1 MAQYEI
7 FTDATSDLPPEVIDS
22 LGIKVIPMD
31 FEIDGKIY
39 SHYPDERELDIE
51 SFYNMAEEGA
61 MITTTQITPVRFIEY
76 FTPILKE
83 GKDILYICFS
93 SGLSGTYGSSEI
105 AILNLKEDYPDRKI
119 MSVDSLCASSGEGLL
134 VYLAA
139 KEKENGKTIEELY
152 DWVEKNRLNIC
163 HWYKVDD
170 LFHLKR
176 GGRISSVAATFGTA
190 LNIKPLLNMDNNGK
204 LQLVEKLRGTKT
216 CEHHMV
222 NKLKDNYLPDKYNTV
237 IISHADCDPEAV
249 LLEQMLKKEFEVD
262 EIIHSKIGPIIG
274 AHSGKGTLL
283 INFYGKQ
290 RE

>member
-1 MAQYEI
+1 MAEYEI

-31 FEIDGKIY
+31 FEMDGEIY
-39 SHYPDERELDIE
+39 SHYPDERELDSK
-51 SFYNMAEEGA
+51 SFYKMAEEGVT
-61 MITTTQITPVRFIEY
+61 ITTTQITPVRFIEY

-119 MSVDSLCASSGEGLL
+119 MSIDSLCASSGEGLL

-152 DWVEKNRLNIC
+152 DWVERNRLNIC

-190 LNIKPLLNMDNNGK
+190 LNIKPLLNMDNDGK
-204 LQLVEKLRGTKT
+204 LQLIEKLRGTKT
-216 CEHHMV
+216 CEHHMI
-222 NKLKDNYLPDKYNTV
+222 NKLKDNYLPDKYNTI
-237 IISHADCDPEAV
+237 IISHADCEHEAV

>member
-1 MAQYEI
+1 MAEYEI

-31 FEIDGKIY
+31 FEMDGEIY
-39 SHYPDERELDIE
+39 SHYPDERELDSK
-51 SFYNMAEEGA
+51 SFYKMAEEGVT
-61 MITTTQITPVRFIEY
+61 ITTTQITPVRFIEY

-119 MSVDSLCASSGEGLL
+119 MSIDSLCASSGEGLL

-152 DWVEKNRLNIC
+152 DWVERNRLNIC

-190 LNIKPLLNMDNNGK
+190 LNIKPLLNMDNDGK
-204 LQLVEKLRGTKT
+204 LQLIEKLRGTKT
-216 CEHHMV
+216 CEHYMI
-222 NKLKDNYLPDKYNTV
+222 NKLKDNYLPDKYNTI
-237 IISHADCDPEAV
+237 IISHADCEHEAV